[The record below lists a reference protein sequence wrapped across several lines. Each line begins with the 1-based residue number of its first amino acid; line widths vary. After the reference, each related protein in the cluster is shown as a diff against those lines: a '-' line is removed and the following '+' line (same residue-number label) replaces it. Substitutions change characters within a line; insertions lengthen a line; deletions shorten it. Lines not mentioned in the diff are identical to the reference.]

1 MSKISVIIPF
11 YNAGEYLQQSINS
24 VLNQDHKELEL
35 ILVDDGSSDDSV
47 ATAEVA
53 RQNDSRVKVLTTQ
66 HSDEAQALNLGL
78 SASNGDYIF
87 FMSAL
92 DWLGDDHSLSRLLRL
107 LTTHSADVSL
117 ANFYEF
123 NNQNGQTLIHILDG
137 KQHSY
142 TPQEWFAFE
151 YQTHDFMDQCF
162 SCLYGK
168 LFKRDLLK
176 MADFTNESKNI
187 HDSNTWKF
195 YLLADRI
202 AYANSSMY
210 VARRNVKNSSSYHFD
225 PSQLN
230 TLTSIEERIA
240 ILTIINFN
248 IKSELDEYMRRLKYH
263 RDHDLADGDYYG
275 YLDATNKLDIINKNK
290 EQ

>member
-11 YNAGEYLQQSINS
+11 YNAGHYLQQTIDS

-35 ILVDDGSSDDSV
+35 ILVDDGSRDDSV
-47 ATAEVA
+47 AAAEIA
-53 RQNDSRVKVLTTQ
+53 RQNDSRVRVLTIQ
-66 HSDEAQALNLGL
+66 HSGEAKALNLGL
-78 SASNGDYIF
+78 SAANGDYLF

-92 DWLGDDHSLSRLLRL
+92 DWLGESDNLSKLLRL

-123 NNQNGQTLIHILDG
+123 NNQNGQTLIHELDG
-137 KQHSY
+137 QQHSY
-142 TPQEWFAFE
+142 NPQEWFNFE
-151 YQTHDFMDQCF
+151 YQTHNFMDQCF

-176 MADFTNESKNI
+176 MADFTNEANNV

-210 VARRNVKNSSSYHFD
+210 VARRNVDDSSSYNFVPD
-225 PSQLN
+225 NLN
-230 TLTSIEERIA
+230 ALSSIEERIA
-240 ILTIINFN
+240 ILTIINFDVHA
-248 IKSELDEYMRRLKYH
+248 ELNEYYRRLNYH

-275 YLDATNKLDIINKNK
+275 YLDAVNKLEIIAKNREK
-290 EQ
+290 